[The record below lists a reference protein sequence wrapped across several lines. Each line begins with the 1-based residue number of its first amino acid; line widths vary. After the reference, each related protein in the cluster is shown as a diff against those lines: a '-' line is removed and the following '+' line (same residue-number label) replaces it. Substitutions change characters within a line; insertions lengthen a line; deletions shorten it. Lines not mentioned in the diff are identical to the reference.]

1 MLALFINANTGKMLY
16 QVNVFGVMG
25 AAENAGRDGEAAGVE
40 LNLVLKLIHGT
51 FPGTNVDNSI
61 GV

>member
-1 MLALFINANTGKMLY
+1 MLFSSMLTP
-16 QVNVFGVMG
+16 VKCCTKLTFLVSWG